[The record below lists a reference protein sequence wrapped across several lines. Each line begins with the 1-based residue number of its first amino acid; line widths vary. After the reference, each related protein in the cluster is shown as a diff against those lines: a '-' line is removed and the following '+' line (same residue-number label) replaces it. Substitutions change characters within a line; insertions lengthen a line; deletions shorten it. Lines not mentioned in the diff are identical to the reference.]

1 MMMKVL
7 VTLVALVFPTGMLAF
22 VPSSSHRNM
31 NMRVSSLQLQ
41 SASTTATSEEES
53 APTTTTA
60 STTTT
65 TTTTT
70 TKAMFDEFLNEKELL
85 EQSTFPIKPEA
96 LMKRAKY
103 VLG

>member
-1 MMMKVL
+1 MMKVL

-22 VPSSSHRNM
+22 VPSSSHRNT
-31 NMRVSSLQLQ
+31 NMRVLSLQ

-60 STTTT
+60 SA

-70 TKAMFDEFLNEKELL
+70 TKTMFDDFLNEKELL

>member
-1 MMMKVL
+1 MMKVL

-22 VPSSSHRNM
+22 VPSSSHRNT
-31 NMRVSSLQLQ
+31 NMRVLSLQ

-53 APTTTTA
+53 APTMTTA

-65 TTTTT
+65 TKT
-70 TKAMFDEFLNEKELL
+70 MFDDFLNEKELL
-85 EQSTFPIKPEA
+85 EQSTFPIKPET

>member
-1 MMMKVL
+1 
-7 VTLVALVFPTGMLAF
+7 MLAF
-22 VPSSSHRNM
+22 VPPSSSHRNM
-31 NMRVSSLQLQ
+31 NMRVSSLQ

-53 APTTTTA
+53 VPTMTA
-60 STTTT
+60 STA
-65 TTTTT
+65 TTTT

-85 EQSTFPIKPEA
+85 EQSTFSIKPEA

>member
-22 VPSSSHRNM
+22 VPPSSSHRNT
-31 NMRVSSLQLQ
+31 NMRVLSLQ

-60 STTTT
+60 SA
-65 TTTTT
+65 TTTT
-70 TKAMFDEFLNEKELL
+70 TKPMFDDFLNEKELL
-85 EQSTFPIKPEA
+85 EQSTFPNKAEA